1 MKTLI
6 KLLAFAT
13 IGIGLY
19 LIVFGLH
26 PIIILFLIVIG
37 LITFGFYRSAQKQ
50 VENEDKDFDSDDE
63 D

>member
-19 LIVFGLH
+19 LIISTLH
-26 PIIILFLIVIG
+26 PLVILFLIGIG
-37 LITFGFYRSAQKQ
+37 LISFGFYRSAQKQ
-50 VENEDKDFDSDDE
+50 VDSEDKDFDSDNE